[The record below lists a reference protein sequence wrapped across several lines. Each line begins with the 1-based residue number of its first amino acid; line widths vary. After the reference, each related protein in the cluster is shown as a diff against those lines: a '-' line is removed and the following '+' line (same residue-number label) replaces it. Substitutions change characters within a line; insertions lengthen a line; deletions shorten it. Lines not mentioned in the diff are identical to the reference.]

1 MDLKALLMENI
12 PFSLLVIMILSL
24 YSIFLYRITGKSR
37 SSDKLIWAFL
47 VIFVLGFLYHMHL
60 FCHVTKEGFFRVEDG
75 LSRIIFSIQYTLEMF
90 VANTVIFKSEVMN
103 VLKHEPHLF
112 QIFIPLYGAAI
123 LTSGFAIFH
132 FLSRWLYN
140 WLWLFIHILG
150 AGKGDTHIFI
160 GINSPSLYLAEDLLK
175 SPERK
180 RRIIFIDLPE
190 MNETPQGISIW
201 DFIAQF
207 FKESRQKED
216 LSKYV
221 VLRAGKGL
229 SRLVPWLKN
238 KDNNVYILSENQDK
252 NMKILEE
259 LWARKSS
266 MGLACR
272 IYCHAKKEGLIN
284 RYDTITDSE
293 DQIQFV
299 DSSYLAVESLKKDP
313 SGALLPVKY
322 VDIARFLNGRKLGY
336 VTSSFNCAILGFGE
350 TGIEALKFLYEFGAF
365 PAVNKRKSPFKCHIF
380 DSNIERAAGDI
391 DLTSFRDPDAG
402 EDEMV
407 PHTCTIGNTAFWKE
421 MKKIINDLNYIVICM
436 GNDDL
441 NMKMAIDLAEFATVN
456 GRSSDSHFVIVV
468 KQLKLTCINEAT
480 LQNANKTFNNF
491 IKVFGQNKDIW
502 KEKIITNT
510 FMEAEARRFYES
522 YSNMTICPPYSIQEW
537 QARKDIIMGKKVSGV
552 MPDYGDRCK
561 AKRQLEQDYSN
572 CLHISTKRELCSYIP
587 SMGTGILPKNFYQI
601 HCLSHMAQTFEYL
614 AICEHLRWS
623 ASHIIMGYKHSR
635 NTNEIMKLHKNIKPY
650 AELDENT
657 KHYDWLVVKNSL

>member
-1 MDLKALLMENI
+1 MDLKALLMGNI

-24 YSIFLYRITGKSR
+24 YAIFLYHITGKSR
-37 SSDKLIWAFL
+37 SSDKLIWSFL
-47 VIFVLGFLYHMHL
+47 VIVALGFLYHMHL

-90 VANTVIFKSEVMN
+90 VANTVIFKSEVMSA
-103 VLKHEPHLF
+103 LKHEPHLF

-140 WLWLFIHILG
+140 WLWLFSHILG

-160 GINSPSLYLAEDLLK
+160 GINNPSLYLAEDLLK

-180 RRIIFIDLPE
+180 RRVIFIDIPE
-190 MNETPQGISIW
+190 MNDTPQGISVW

-207 FKESRQKED
+207 FKESRQQED

-229 SRLVPWLKN
+229 SRLTSWLKN

-284 RYDTITDSE
+284 RYDTITDIE
-293 DQIQFV
+293 DQIRFV
-299 DSSYLAVESLKKDP
+299 DSSYLAIESLKKDS
-313 SGALLPVKY
+313 SGSLLPVKY
-322 VDIARFLNGRKLGY
+322 VDIATFFNGRKLGY
-336 VTSSFNCAILGFGE
+336 VTSPFNCAILGFGE
-350 TGIEALKFLYEFGAF
+350 TGKEALKFLYEFGAF
-365 PAVNKRKSPFKCHIF
+365 PAANKKKSPFKCHIF
-380 DSNIERAAGDI
+380 DSDMERAAGNI
-391 DLTSFRDPDAG
+391 DLTSFRDPDAN
-402 EDEMV
+402 EDEMF
-407 PHTCTIGNTAFWKE
+407 PHTCTIGHTAFWKE

-441 NMKMAIDLAEFATVN
+441 NMKMAIDLAEFATIN
-456 GRSSDSHFVIVV
+456 GRTSDSHFVIVV

-480 LQNANKTFNNF
+480 LQNANETFNNF
-491 IKVFGQNKDIW
+491 IKIFGLSKNIW
-502 KEKIITNT
+502 KENVLDNSS
-510 FMEAEARRFYES
+510 METKARRFYES
-522 YSNMTICPPYSIQEW
+522 YEAMTTHPSYSIQVKW
-537 QARKDIIMGKKVSGV
+537 NVRKNLIMGKASGGK
-552 MPDYGDRCK
+552 PNYGDRCK
-561 AKRQLEQDYSN
+561 AKRQLAQDYSN
-572 CLHISTKRELCSYIP
+572 CLHISTKRELCSYTP
-587 SMGTGILPKNFYQI
+587 GMGLEIFQKNINSI
-601 HCLSHMAQTFEYL
+601 HCLSYMAGIFEYL
-614 AICEHLRWS
+614 AICEHLRWN
-623 ASHIIMGYKHSR
+623 ASHIIMGYKPSR
-635 NTNEIMKLHKNIKPY
+635 TTNEIMKLHKNLKSY
-650 AELDENT
+650 ADLDENT
-657 KHYDWLVVKNSL
+657 RHYDWLVVKNSL